1 MILEK
6 FPELDRL
13 SDSDKKQ
20 LVLEMLD
27 GMFDHDEP
35 DPVIVEIL
43 ENRRRQFEQNPASAR
58 RWEEVR
64 DRILGSRHADKSN
77 G

>member
-1 MILEK
+1 MILER

-20 LVLEMLD
+20 LVLEILDEMLD
-27 GMFDHDEP
+27 HGEP

-43 ENRRRQFEQNPASAR
+43 ENRQRQFEQNPGSAR

-64 DRILGSRHADKSN
+64 DRILVSRRAGKSN

>member
-13 SDSDKKQ
+13 SNDDKKQ

-27 GMFDHDEP
+27 GMLDHEAP

-43 ENRRRQFEQNPASAR
+43 EHRQRQFAQNPAGAR

-64 DRILGSRHADKSN
+64 DRILRSRGAGKSN